1 MQFLRLFLVLSAGA
15 VELSAQENPI
25 RRIVN
30 LLQGMQ
36 KKIEEEGEAQDKM
49 FEKFV
54 CYCQINTEKLQKST
68 DDLTESIPQHEASV
82 KSKVEMKAQIEEE
95 LKGHKTDREEATSTV
110 GTATEQRDK
119 DKKAFDA
126 YAAEAKANIA
136 SVTKAVEALRKG
148 LGDSFLQ
155 SGAAVTLKRVLLNT
169 NTLSSF
175 DQEEVEDF
183 LQGKASSSGT
193 GEIVG
198 ILEQMGE
205 EMAADLKE
213 ATESEAASLVDFDG
227 LVAAKNKEIQA
238 ATTAIEDKTARV
250 GTLAVDIV
258 NAKNDLSDAQDAL
271 TEDSGFLVELKTS
284 CAEQVKLYDMVKKMR
299 AEEITAVGATI
310 KILNDDDALDLFKK
324 TLPSPGESLLQVHAH
339 SSSRARAQY
348 LLQQAQAS
356 ASATTNV
363 DLRLVQLALK
373 GKKVGFEKIVTMM
386 DNMVTLLGKE
396 QKEDEEQKEYC
407 EAEFEK
413 SDDEEKELDRKIK
426 GLDTEIGEGKEAIA
440 ALKDGIATLLTGIA
454 DLDKSVAEATETR
467 KEEAAEYTTTKS
479 QNSAAVQLLEVA
491 KNQLNKFYNPTLY
504 KAPPAQE
511 MTEEERIYAAS
522 GGTVTTAAPGGIAGT
537 GVTAFLDQLSFVQV
551 KAKLDGPPP
560 PPPMA
565 VEAYKKQDSGG
576 PVALIDRL
584 KNDLKM
590 EMQED
595 DMEEKQAQKD
605 YEETMAQSAKKRATD
620 SKTIV
625 EKEQQ
630 MAEAEAILQKATE
643 AHKSESEELMALKE
657 YIANLHKE
665 CDFLLENFDARKTAR
680 TNEIEAIKKAK
691 AVLAGADF
699 SLAQA
704 SFVQVQEAKRS
715 EPVRRTGFLE
725 KQEAQCTAESDEQHR
740 LSMLQSLK
748 KLYKQ
753 TNDACV
759 EMCKKMGQYPK
770 CQCADFEPPDST
782 PGVVTWDELYGMF
795 DELKDSGR
803 TMLKKYS
810 EIVHR

>member
-1 MQFLRLFLVLSAGA
+1 MAADLKEA
-15 VELSAQENPI
+15 
-25 RRIVN
+25 
-30 LLQGMQ
+30 
-36 KKIEEEGEAQDKM
+36 EE
-49 FEKFV
+49 
-54 CYCQINTEKLQKST
+54 S
-68 DDLTESIPQHEASV
+68 
-82 KSKVEMKAQIEEE
+82 
-95 LKGHKTDREEATSTV
+95 EAT
-110 GTATEQRDK
+110 
-119 DKKAFDA
+119 
-126 YAAEAKANIA
+126 
-136 SVTKAVEALRKG
+136 
-148 LGDSFLQ
+148 
-155 SGAAVTLKRVLLNT
+155 
-169 NTLSSF
+169 
-175 DQEEVEDF
+175 
-183 LQGKASSSGT
+183 SSGT
-193 GEIVG
+193 GEIIG

-213 ATESEAASLVDFDG
+213 AEESEATSLADFNG

-271 TEDSGFLVELKTS
+271 TEDSGFLVELKTT
-284 CAEQVKLYDMVKKMR
+284 CAEQVKLYDVVKKMR

-324 TLPSPGESLLQVHAH
+324 TLPSPGESLLQVKAR

-356 ASATTNV
+356 AFATTSV

-373 GKKVGFEKIVTMM
+373 GKKVGFEKIVAMM

-396 QKEDEEQKEYC
+396 QKEDEAQKEYC

-413 SDDEEKELDRKIK
+413 SEDEEKELDRKIK
-426 GLDTEIGEGKEAIA
+426 GLETEVAEGKEAIA
-440 ALKDGIATLLTGIA
+440 GLKDGIASLLAGIA
-454 DLDKSVAEATETR
+454 DLDKSVAEATDTR
-467 KEEAAEYTTTKS
+467 KEEATEYTNTKS

-537 GVTAFLDQLSFVQV
+537 GVTAFLDELSFVQV
-551 KAKLDGPPP
+551 HEARRSFGPVSFVQAKASLNGPPP

-590 EMQED
+590 EMKED
-595 DMEEKQAQKD
+595 DMEEEQAQKD
-605 YEETMAQSAKKRATD
+605 YEETMAQSAKKRAQD

-630 MAEAEAILQKATE
+630 MAEAEGLLQKATE
-643 AHKSESEELMALKE
+643 AHKSESEELMALKG
-657 YIANLHKE
+657 YVANLHKE
-665 CDFLLENFDARKTAR
+665 CDFLLKNFDARKTAR

-704 SFVQVQEAKRS
+704 SFLQVKEAKRS
-715 EPVRRTGFLE
+715 EPARRTGFLE
-725 KQEAQCTAESDEQHR
+725 KQEAQCTAETDERHR
-740 LSMLQSLK
+740 AALLQSLRT
-748 KLYKQ
+748 LYKQ

-770 CQCADFEPPDST
+770 CQCADFEYDPT
-782 PGVVTWDELYGMF
+782 PGVVTWDELYVMF

-810 EIVHR
+810 AVVHR